1 MVNENGLSFSGSCAV
16 NSNNSLVGKADAKVF
31 GYARVSSTDQILDRQ
46 VDALKEFG
54 VAEQDIFTDKK
65 SGRDFERDGYL
76 ALKDKLRRGDTL
88 VIKELDRLGRNKE
101 MIKDEL
107 KWFKGNGIRVKIL
120 NIPTTLREGDGQDL
134 VLEMVSN
141 ILIEVLSPIAEEERL
156 KIHQRQSEGIAS
168 ARERGVVFG
177 RPMVVK
183 PDNYEEVMEKVF
195 SGEIT
200 AVGAMKALKLKRGTF
215 YKMRKTYYGGDDAD
229 IN

>member
-1 MVNENGLSFSGSCAV
+1 MVNENGLSFSGSYAV
-16 NSNNSLVGKADAKVF
+16 NINNSLVGKADAKVF

-107 KWFKGNGIRVKIL
+107 KWFKENGIRVKIL

-141 ILIEVLSPIAEEERL
+141 ILIEVLSTIAEEERL

-215 YKMRKTYYGGDDAD
+215 YKMRKTYYGSDAG